1 MKILDMGCG
10 SGGFLE
16 LRDDRISKGSWL
28 AEFGGPWAFG
38 VDVNPL
44 YIKEAE
50 RSIRN
55 GTSFSIADARFLPFG
70 DKYFTV
76 IHESGALHHMTDH
89 EVALKE
95 MRRVLSDDGVLLM
108 KESVD
113 NDFIFACLRRLAG
126 NWRGDNVE
134 SFFTSDVLIKSIENC
149 GMIVTGREY
158 YWRFYLS
165 DWIVNSNLHE
175 FKISMQFSQWI
186 SKILKFFRLDR
197 RCCSHV
203 VITAIRA

>member
-1 MKILDMGCG
+1 MKILDIGCG

-38 VDVNPL
+38 VDINSQ

-55 GTSFSIADARFLPFG
+55 GTSFLVADARFLPFN
-70 DKYFTV
+70 DRYFTV
-76 IHESGALHHMTDH
+76 IHESGALHHMTDYKI
-89 EVALKE
+89 ALKE
-95 MRRVLSDDGVLLM
+95 MSRVLSDNGVLLL

-113 NDFIFACLRRLAG
+113 NDLIFACLRRLTG
-126 NWRGDNVE
+126 KWRGDKVE
-134 SFFTSDVLIKSIENC
+134 SFFTSDVLIRSIEES
-149 GMIVTGREY
+149 GLIITGKEY

-165 DWIVNSNLHE
+165 DWIVDSDLYE

-186 SKILKFFRLDR
+186 SRFLRFLKLDR
-197 RCCSHV
+197 LCCSHA
-203 VITAIRA
+203 VITAIRR